1 MEYEG
6 QICRAPMER
15 GSFMLPVMVGCSYN
29 RCRFCT
35 LFKHLEYRVLP
46 LGQIEAEL
54 VRVEKAGGKLG
65 VIFLGDGNAFDLPAN
80 RLFEILGMIQKHF
93 PDCRAIHMDATVSG
107 IAGKSDQELKRLC
120 DMGVRHLYIGIEGGL
135 EDVLSFM
142 EKDHSIED
150 AYRQIERLKNAG
162 LIYDA
167 HIMTGVAGNGRGI
180 ENAERLAEFLNMTGP
195 KRVINFSM
203 FLHREAP
210 LYRQIENGA
219 FLPATELENL
229 MEERRLLEL
238 LDPDTS
244 GQGGLQYDG
253 FHDYIEFRVKGTLP
267 RDKRKM
273 LIALDQVIARYE
285 KEEPLVAYI
294 EDPVWVPAIRRDR
307 GQK

>member
-35 LFKHLEYRVLP
+35 LFKHLEYRALP

-54 VRVEKAGGKLG
+54 VRVEKAGGKPG
-65 VIFLGDGNAFDLPAN
+65 VIFLGDGNAFDLPAD

-107 IAGKSDQELKRLC
+107 IAGKTDRELKRLC
-120 DMGVRHLYIGIEGGL
+120 DMGVRHLYLGIEGGL

-150 AYRQIERLKNAG
+150 AYGQIERLKNAG

-180 ENAERLAEFLNMTGP
+180 ENAERLAEFLNVTGP

-238 LDPDTS
+238 LDPGIS

-267 RDKRKM
+267 RDKGKM
-273 LIALDQVIARYE
+273 LIALDQAIARYE

-294 EDPVWVPAIRRDR
+294 EDPVWVPAVRRDR

>member
-35 LFKHLEYRVLP
+35 LFKHLEYRALP

-54 VRVEKAGGKLG
+54 VRVEKAGGKPG
-65 VIFLGDGNAFDLPAN
+65 VIFLGDGNAFDLSAD

-107 IAGKSDQELKRLC
+107 IAGKTDRELKRLC
-120 DMGVRHLYIGIEGGL
+120 DMGVRHLYLGIEGGL

-150 AYRQIERLKNAG
+150 AYGQIGRLKNAG

-180 ENAERLAEFLNMTGP
+180 ENAERLAEFLNVTGP

-238 LDPDTS
+238 LDPGIS
-244 GQGGLQYDG
+244 GQIGRA
-253 FHDYIEFRVKGTLP
+253 HV
-267 RDKRKM
+267 
-273 LIALDQVIARYE
+273 
-285 KEEPLVAYI
+285 
-294 EDPVWVPAIRRDR
+294 
-307 GQK
+307 

>member
-35 LFKHLEYRVLP
+35 LFKHLEYRALP

-54 VRVEKAGGKLG
+54 VRVEKAGGKPG
-65 VIFLGDGNAFDLPAN
+65 VIFLGDGNAFDLPAD

-107 IAGKSDQELKRLC
+107 IAGKTDRELKRLC
-120 DMGVRHLYIGIEGGL
+120 DMGVRHLYLGIEGGL

-150 AYRQIERLKNAG
+150 AYGQIGRLKNAG

-180 ENAERLAEFLNMTGP
+180 ENAERLAEFLNVTGP

-238 LDPDTS
+238 LDPGIS

-267 RDKRKM
+267 RDKGKM
-273 LIALDQVIARYE
+273 LIALDQAIARYE

-294 EDPVWVPAIRRDR
+294 EDPVWVPAVRRDR

>member
-35 LFKHLEYRVLP
+35 LFKHLEYRALP

-54 VRVEKAGGKLG
+54 VRVEKAGGKPG
-65 VIFLGDGNAFDLPAN
+65 VIFLGDGNAFDLPAD

-107 IAGKSDQELKRLC
+107 IAGKTDRELKRLC
-120 DMGVRHLYIGIEGGL
+120 DMGVRHLYLGIEGGL

-150 AYRQIERLKNAG
+150 AYGQIGRLKNAG

-180 ENAERLAEFLNMTGP
+180 ENAERLAEFLNVTVP

-238 LDPDTS
+238 LDPGIS

-267 RDKRKM
+267 RDKGKM
-273 LIALDQVIARYE
+273 LIALDQAIARYE

-294 EDPVWVPAIRRDR
+294 EDPVWVPAVRRDR